1 MFPDLTRDDV
11 FRLETTGL
19 WLRWPRQSDKAGL
32 LRARERIMPDGVLAG
47 PHPQLAFAPPLAH
60 GEAESLVL
68 RARQA
73 NASGEALVL
82 AITRKGRD
90 GEALGLATLVPAGAR
105 RLRAMLWLADGAD
118 LHDIATESLTALA
131 QAAFRLCEIDSLE
144 LDPSIARQVETQ
156 RLDQLGFAVP
166 TQDYLRLDSGADE
179 ARAAATLVSGPARI
193 IPRLEQP
200 GRVAARFCGRHVG
213 PESTGPRWSAAIVH
227 P

>member
-47 PHPQLAFAPPLAH
+47 PHPALAFAPPLSH

-68 RARQA
+68 KARQA

-90 GEALGLATLVPAGAR
+90 GEALGLAALVPAGQR
-105 RLRAMLWLADGAD
+105 QLRVTLWLAASAD
-118 LHDIATESLTALA
+118 LPDITTESLIALA

-144 LDPSIARQVETQ
+144 LDPSIARQIETQ
-156 RLDQLGFAVP
+156 RLDRLGFAVP
-166 TQDYLRLDSGADE
+166 TQDYSRLDSGAVGL
-179 ARAAATLVSGPARI
+179 RAAAALVSEPARI

-200 GRVAARFCGRHVG
+200 ARAAGRFCGRHVG
-213 PESTGPRWSAAIVH
+213 AESTGSRWSADAVH